1 MAALK
6 RLTAGAIGLAAPPA
20 SAALVL
26 AAEASTP
33 QYSAVTFTIS
43 RLAAQGMPE
52 ALPIE
57 LAILTAAAACF
68 ALAAVE
74 PRSRWA
80 LVAGG
85 VALVLAA
92 LFRYDPSSVRM
103 TLVHRAF
110 TAIAVVALVVAPLV
124 HGRRLGRAIAAG
136 ELALLAPAPA
146 LLATSFDAWGLWERC
161 LLALPLAWMTATSF
175 QCLRATR
182 TRVSSEEMPSAA
194 LAASSSNCSYDPVHK
209 VNSANP

>member
-1 MAALK
+1 MAGLK
-6 RLTAGAIGLAAPPA
+6 RLTAGAIGVAAPPA
-20 SAALVL
+20 AAAVVL

-43 RLAAQGMPE
+43 RLAAPGMPE
-52 ALPIE
+52 ALAIE
-57 LAILTAAAACF
+57 LAILIAAAGCF

-80 LVAGG
+80 LVVGG
-85 VALVLAA
+85 AALVLAA
-92 LFRYDPSSVRM
+92 VFRYDPLSVRM

-110 TAIAVVALVVAPLV
+110 TAIAVVALVAAPLV
-124 HGRRLGRAIAAG
+124 HGRRLGRAIAGG

-175 QCLRATR
+175 QCLRVAR
-182 TRVSSEEMPSAA
+182 ARVSNDETPSAA
-194 LAASSSNCSYDPVHK
+194 VAASISNGSYDPVHNVK
-209 VNSANP
+209 SANP

>member
-1 MAALK
+1 MAGLK
-6 RLTAGAIGLAAPPA
+6 SLGAGAIGVAAPLAA
-20 SAALVL
+20 AALVL

-33 QYSAVTFTIS
+33 QYSAVTFTVS
-43 RLAAQGMPE
+43 RLAAPGMPE

-57 LAILTAAAACF
+57 LAILIAAAACL
-68 ALAAVE
+68 ALAAIE
-74 PRSRWA
+74 PRSRWV

-85 VALVLAA
+85 TALALAA
-92 LFRYDPSSVRM
+92 VFRYDQLSVRM

-136 ELALLAPAPA
+136 ELALLALAPA

-161 LLALPLAWMTATSF
+161 LLALPLAWMTVTSF
-175 QCLRATR
+175 QYLRSAR
-182 TRVSSEEMPSAA
+182 TRVSSEETASAA
-194 LAASSSNCSYDPVHK
+194 VAASMSSGSYDPVHN

>member
-1 MAALK
+1 MAGLK
-6 RLTAGAIGLAAPPA
+6 RLSAGAIGVAAPPVA
-20 SAALVL
+20 AALVL

-33 QYSAVTFTIS
+33 QYSAVTYTIS
-43 RLAAQGMPE
+43 RLAAAGMPE

-57 LAILTAAAACF
+57 LAIVIAAAACF
-68 ALAAVE
+68 ALAALE
-74 PRSRWA
+74 PRSRWP

-85 VALVLAA
+85 TALVLAA
-92 LFRYDPSSVRM
+92 VFRYDPLSLRM

-110 TAIAVVALVVAPLV
+110 TAIAVVALVVAPLA

-146 LLATSFDAWGLWERC
+146 LLATSFDAWGVWERC

-175 QCLRATR
+175 QCLRVAR
-182 TRVSSEEMPSAA
+182 TRVSSEETASAEV
-194 LAASSSNCSYDPVHK
+194 AASMSNGSYDPVHN